1 MEADFERDFLETTE
15 AIVSKPLASAQVRS
29 TSCKLLCKLLS
40 TLQTTRL
47 KLLTHEC
54 KHMRFTRK

>member
-29 TSCKLLCKLLS
+29 TSCKLLS